1 MTRPTGADRT
11 RSLSAYDT
19 WATSRVS
26 AAQYDRR
33 VRDPGIDEPPSQAPP
48 PLRRNRDFLLL
59 WMGQVASTVGT
70 RASSVAFPLLV
81 LALTGSPSQAG
92 LVGFAQTLPFP
103 LLFLVAGVVVDR
115 VDRKRLLL
123 VADGARAVAF
133 ASLVAALALDR
144 VVLAHILAVAF
155 VEGSFFVFFR
165 LAESAALPQVVPKE
179 QLPTAVAQNQARD
192 QGAELVGAPLGGLL
206 FGFDRLLPFLFDA
219 VSYAIGFVTLLF
231 VRPTLQEDRPP
242 RETRVR
248 EEIVEG
254 FRWTW
259 HQPFIRAIVILVGG
273 SNFAFNALF
282 LVLIVR
288 AKDLGAS
295 AGLIGAMFAFLGAGA
310 ILGALIAPGI
320 ARSVPAKFVIV
331 GSLWLWAVYPLV
343 LVALPNVLAIGF
355 VAGVVNIT
363 GPIFNVVLSAYRYAL
378 VPDRLLGRVGSVILL
393 VAWGTIPLGAISAG
407 FLLDGFG
414 AVTSMLVL
422 AGVSFAV
429 AVGAT
434 LSRTVRNVPPV
445 EELLAHATP

>member
-1 MTRPTGADRT
+1 VQAWCHGAFT
-11 RSLSAYDT
+11 TLTSPWHASAG
-19 WATSRVS
+19 
-26 AAQYDRR
+26 QYDRR
-33 VRDPGIDEPPSQAPP
+33 VRDPGIEERPSQAPP
-48 PLRRNRDFLLL
+48 PLRRNRDFLFL
-59 WMGQVASTVGT
+59 WTGQVVSTVGS
-70 RASSVAFPLLV
+70 RVSSVAFPLLV
-81 LALTGSPSQAG
+81 LTLTGSPSKAG
-92 LVGFAQTLPFP
+92 LVAFAQTLPFP

-115 VDRKRLLL
+115 VDRKVLML
-123 VADGARAVAF
+123 VSDGTRAVAF
-133 ASLVAALALDR
+133 ASLAVALAVDR
-144 VVLAHILAVAF
+144 VAFAHILAVAF
-155 VEGSFFVFFR
+155 VEGAFFVFFR
-165 LAESAALPQVVPKE
+165 LAESAALPQVVPNE

-206 FGFDRLLPFLFDA
+206 FGINRVLPFLFDA

-231 VRPTLQEDRPP
+231 VRPALQEERPP
-242 RETRVR
+242 RETKVR

-295 AGLIGAMFAFLGAGA
+295 AAWVGAMFAFLGAGA
-310 ILGALIAPGI
+310 ILGALVAPSV
-320 ARSVPAKFVIV
+320 ARSIPAKFVIV

-343 LVALPNVLAIGF
+343 LVTLPNVVAMGL

-407 FLLDGFG
+407 FLLEGFG
-414 AVTSMLVL
+414 AITSMLVV
-422 AGVSFAV
+422 AGVSLAV

-445 EELLAHATP
+445 DELRAQVAGS

>member
-1 MTRPTGADRT
+1 VPE
-11 RSLSAYDT
+11 
-19 WATSRVS
+19 
-26 AAQYDRR
+26 
-33 VRDPGIDEPPSQAPP
+33 PGNEEQPREAPP

-59 WMGQVASTVGT
+59 WTGQVASTVGT

-81 LALTGSPSQAG
+81 LLLTGSPAKAG
-92 LVGFAQTLPFP
+92 LVAFAQTLPFP

-115 VDRKRLLL
+115 VDRKLLLL
-123 VADGARAVAF
+123 VADGARAIAF
-133 ASLVAALALDR
+133 ASLVAALAVDR

-155 VEGSFFVFFR
+155 VEGAFFVFFR

-192 QGAELVGAPLGGLL
+192 QGAELAGAPLGGLL

-231 VRPTLQEDRPP
+231 IRSPLQEDRPP
-242 RETRVR
+242 REVRVR
-248 EEIVEG
+248 EEVAEG
-254 FRWTW
+254 FRWAW
-259 HQPFIRAIVILVGG
+259 HQPFIRAIVVLVGG

-295 AGLIGAMFAFLGAGA
+295 AALVGAMFAFLGVGA
-310 ILGALIAPGI
+310 ILGALVAPAV
-320 ARSVPAKFVIV
+320 ARRVPAKFVII
-331 GSLWLWAVYPLV
+331 GSLWLWAVYPLA
-343 LVALPNVLAIGF
+343 LVGLTDVVVIGIVAGF
-355 VAGVVNIT
+355 VNVF

-407 FLLDGFG
+407 FLLEQFG
-414 AVTSMLVL
+414 AVMSMLVL

-429 AVGAT
+429 ALGAT
-434 LSRTVRNVPPV
+434 LTRTVRNVPPV
-445 EELLAHATP
+445 EELQAQMT

>member
-1 MTRPTGADRT
+1 
-11 RSLSAYDT
+11 
-19 WATSRVS
+19 
-26 AAQYDRR
+26 
-33 VRDPGIDEPPSQAPP
+33 
-48 PLRRNRDFLLL
+48 
-59 WMGQVASTVGT
+59 
-70 RASSVAFPLLV
+70 V
-81 LALTGSPSQAG
+81 LALTGSPSKAG
-92 LVGFAQTLPFP
+92 LVAFAQTLPFP
-103 LLFLVAGVVVDR
+103 LLFLFAGVVVDR

-133 ASLVAALALDR
+133 ASLVAALAADR
-144 VVLAHILAVAF
+144 VAFAHILAVAF
-155 VEGSFFVFFR
+155 VEGAFFVFFR

-206 FGFDRLLPFLFDA
+206 FGLNRLLPFLFDA

-231 VRPTLQEDRPP
+231 VRPALQEDRPP
-242 RETRVR
+242 RETRVW
-248 EEIVEG
+248 EEVAEG

-295 AGLIGAMFAFLGAGA
+295 AALVGAMFAFLGAGA
-310 ILGALIAPGI
+310 ILGALIAPAV
-320 ARSVPAKFVIV
+320 ARRVSTKVVIV

-343 LVALPNVLAIGF
+343 LVVLPNAVAMGV
-355 VAGVVNIT
+355 VAGLVNIT

-378 VPDRLLGRVGSVILL
+378 VPDRLLGRTGSVILL
-393 VAWGTIPLGAISAG
+393 VAWGTIPLGSISAG
-407 FLLDGFG
+407 FLLEAFG

-434 LSRTVRNVPPV
+434 ITRTVRNVPPV
-445 EELLAHATP
+445 EELRARAEAAPLGTGS

>member
-1 MTRPTGADRT
+1 MEKRPGR
-11 RSLSAYDT
+11 
-19 WATSRVS
+19 
-26 AAQYDRR
+26 
-33 VRDPGIDEPPSQAPP
+33 PP

-59 WMGQVASTVGT
+59 WTGQVVSTVGS

-92 LVGFAQTLPFP
+92 
-103 LLFLVAGVVVDR
+103 
-115 VDRKRLLL
+115 
-123 VADGARAVAF
+123 AVAF

-155 VEGSFFVFFR
+155 VEGAFFVFFR
-165 LAESAALPQVVPKE
+165 LAESAALPQVVPRE
-179 QLPTAVAQNQARD
+179 QLPAAVAQNQARD
-192 QGAELVGAPLGGLL
+192 QGAELAGAPLGGLL

-231 VRPTLQEDRPP
+231 VRSALQEDRPP

-248 EEIVEG
+248 EEVVEG
-254 FRWTW
+254 FRWAW

-295 AGLIGAMFAFLGAGA
+295 AALVGAMFAFLGAGA
-310 ILGALIAPGI
+310 ILGALIAPAV
-320 ARSVPAKFVIV
+320 ARRVSTKVVIV

-343 LVALPNVLAIGF
+343 LVAAPNAIAMGV
-355 VAGVVNIT
+355 VAGVVNVT

-378 VPDRLLGRVGSVILL
+378 VPDRLMGRVGSVILL

-407 FLLDGFG
+407 FLLEAFG
-414 AVTSMLVL
+414 AVTTMLVL
-422 AGVSFAV
+422 AGVNIAV
-429 AVGAT
+429 ALGAT
-434 LSRTVRNVPPV
+434 VTRTVRR
-445 EELLAHATP
+445 

>member
-1 MTRPTGADRT
+1 
-11 RSLSAYDT
+11 
-19 WATSRVS
+19 
-26 AAQYDRR
+26 
-33 VRDPGIDEPPSQAPP
+33 
-48 PLRRNRDFLLL
+48 
-59 WMGQVASTVGT
+59 
-70 RASSVAFPLLV
+70 V

-133 ASLVAALALDR
+133 ASLVAALAVDR

-155 VEGSFFVFFR
+155 VEGAFFVFFR
-165 LAESAALPQVVPKE
+165 LAESAALPQVVPRE
-179 QLPTAVAQNQARD
+179 QLPAAVAQNQARD
-192 QGAELVGAPLGGLL
+192 QGAELAGAPLGGLL

-231 VRPTLQEDRPP
+231 VRPALQEDRPP
-242 RETRVR
+242 REQNVR
-248 EEIVEG
+248 EEVVEG

-259 HQPFIRAIVILVGG
+259 RQPFIRAIVVLVGG

-295 AGLIGAMFAFLGAGA
+295 AGLVGTMFAFLGAGA
-310 ILGALIAPGI
+310 ILGALVAPVV
-320 ARSVPAKFVIV
+320 ARRVPARLVIV
-331 GSLWLWAVYPLV
+331 GTLWLWALYPLV
-343 LVALPNVLAIGF
+343 LVTLPNALAIGV
-355 VAGVVNIT
+355 VAGVANIF

-378 VPDRLLGRVGSVILL
+378 VPDRLLGRVGSVLLL

-407 FLLDGFG
+407 FLLEGFG
-414 AVTSMLVL
+414 AVTTMLVL
-422 AGVSFAV
+422 AGVNIAV
-429 AVGAT
+429 ALGAT
-434 LSRTVRNVPPV
+434 VTRTVRRVPPV
-445 EELLAHATP
+445 DELRPGGVTVG

>member
-1 MTRPTGADRT
+1 VPE
-11 RSLSAYDT
+11 
-19 WATSRVS
+19 
-26 AAQYDRR
+26 
-33 VRDPGIDEPPSQAPP
+33 PGNEEQPREAPP

-59 WMGQVASTVGT
+59 WTGQVASTVGT

-81 LALTGSPSQAG
+81 LLLTGSPAKAG
-92 LVGFAQTLPFP
+92 LVAFAQTLPFP

-115 VDRKRLLL
+115 VDRKLLLL
-123 VADGARAVAF
+123 VADGARAIAF
-133 ASLVAALALDR
+133 ASLVAALAVDR

-155 VEGSFFVFFR
+155 VEGAFFVFFR

-192 QGAELVGAPLGGLL
+192 QGAELAGAPLGGLL

-231 VRPTLQEDRPP
+231 IRSPLQEDRPP
-242 RETRVR
+242 REMRVR
-248 EEIVEG
+248 EEVAEG
-254 FRWTW
+254 FRWAW
-259 HQPFIRAIVILVGG
+259 HQPFIRAIVVLVGG

-295 AGLIGAMFAFLGAGA
+295 AALVGAMFAFLGVGA
-310 ILGALIAPGI
+310 ILGALVAPAV
-320 ARSVPAKFVIV
+320 ARRVPAKFVII
-331 GSLWLWAVYPLV
+331 GSLWLWAFYPLA
-343 LVALPNVLAIGF
+343 LVGLTDVVVIGIVAGF
-355 VAGVVNIT
+355 VNVF

-407 FLLDGFG
+407 FLLEQFG
-414 AVTSMLVL
+414 AVMSMLVL

-429 AVGAT
+429 ALGAT
-434 LSRTVRNVPPV
+434 LTRTVRNVPPV
-445 EELLAHATP
+445 EELHAQVT

>member
-1 MTRPTGADRT
+1 LSRSVGGVSKPDRERTTHAD
-11 RSLSAYDT
+11 D
-19 WATSRVS
+19 
-26 AAQYDRR
+26 YDRR
-33 VRDPGIDEPPSQAPP
+33 LPEPP

-59 WMGQVASTVGT
+59 WTGQVVSTIGT

-81 LALTGSPSQAG
+81 LALTGSPSKAG
-92 LVGFAQTLPFP
+92 LVAFAQTLPFP

-133 ASLVAALALDR
+133 TSLVVALAMDR
-144 VVLAHILAVAF
+144 IAFAHILAVAF
-155 VEGSFFVFFR
+155 VEGAFFVFFR

-192 QGAELVGAPLGGLL
+192 QGAELAGAPLGGLL

-219 VSYAIGFVTLLF
+219 VSYTIGFVTLLF
-231 VRPTLQEDRPP
+231 VRPALQEDRLP
-242 RETRVR
+242 RETRVW
-248 EEIVEG
+248 EEVVEG

-259 HQPFIRAIVILVGG
+259 HQPFIRAIVVLVAG

-295 AGLIGAMFAFLGAGA
+295 AALVGAMFAFLGAGA
-310 ILGALIAPGI
+310 ILGALIAPAV
-320 ARSVPAKFVIV
+320 ARRVSTKVVIV

-343 LVALPNVLAIGF
+343 LVTLPNAVAIG
-355 VAGVVNIT
+355 VVGGLVNIM

-378 VPDRLLGRVGSVILL
+378 VPDRLLGRTGSVILL
-393 VAWGTIPLGAISAG
+393 VAWGTIPLGSISAG
-407 FLLDGFG
+407 FLLEAFG

-429 AVGAT
+429 AIGAT
-434 LSRTVRNVPPV
+434 VTRTVRNVPRV
-445 EELLAHATP
+445 EELRANAVTIATGS

>member
-1 MTRPTGADRT
+1 VDRIGG
-11 RSLSAYDT
+11 L
-19 WATSRVS
+19 
-26 AAQYDRR
+26 
-33 VRDPGIDEPPSQAPP
+33 RDPGIEEPPSQAPP

-59 WMGQVASTVGT
+59 WTGQVVSTVGT

-155 VEGSFFVFFR
+155 VEGAFFVFFR

-179 QLPTAVAQNQARD
+179 QLPAAVAQNQARD
-192 QGAELVGAPLGGLL
+192 QGAELAGAPLGGLL
-206 FGFDRLLPFLFDA
+206 FGFDRLFPFLFDA
-219 VSYAIGFVTLLF
+219 VSYAIGFVSLLF
-231 VRPTLQEDRPP
+231 VRSALQEDRP
-242 RETRVR
+242 TRVTSVR
-248 EEIVEG
+248 EEVVEG

-259 HQPFIRAIVILVGG
+259 QQPFIRAIVFLVGG

-295 AGLIGAMFAFLGAGA
+295 AALVGAMFAFLGVGA
-310 ILGALIAPGI
+310 ILGALVAPAV
-320 ARSVPAKFVIV
+320 ARRVSANIV
-331 GSLWLWAVYPLV
+331 VVATLWLWAVYPLV
-343 LVALPNVLAIGF
+343 LVALPNALAMGL
-355 VAGVVNIT
+355 VAGFANIF

-407 FLLDGFG
+407 FLLEGFG
-414 AVTSMLVL
+414 AVTTMLVL
-422 AGVSFAV
+422 AGVNFAV
-429 AVGAT
+429 ALGAT
-434 LSRTVRNVPPV
+434 LTRTVRNVPPV
-445 EELLAHATP
+445 DELRAQAMSTAVR

>member
-1 MTRPTGADRT
+1 
-11 RSLSAYDT
+11 
-19 WATSRVS
+19 V
-26 AAQYDRR
+26 
-33 VRDPGIDEPPSQAPP
+33 V
-48 PLRRNRDFLLL
+48 
-59 WMGQVASTVGT
+59 STVGT

-92 LVGFAQTLPFP
+92 LVAFAQTLPFP
-103 LLFLVAGVVVDR
+103 LLFLVAGIVVDR

-123 VADGARAVAF
+123 VADGARALAF
-133 ASLVAALALDR
+133 ASLVAALAFDR
-144 VVLAHILAVAF
+144 VVFAHILAVAF
-155 VEGSFFVFFR
+155 VEGAFFVFFR

-192 QGAELVGAPLGGLL
+192 QGAELAGAPLGGLL
-206 FGFDRLLPFLFDA
+206 FGFDRLLPFVFDA
-219 VSYAIGFVTLLF
+219 ISYAIGFVTLLF
-231 VRPTLQEDRPP
+231 VRPALQEDRPP
-242 RETRVR
+242 RQTRVR
-248 EEIVEG
+248 EELVEG

-259 HQPFIRAIVILVGG
+259 HQPFIRAIVVLVGG

-295 AGLIGAMFAFLGAGA
+295 AALVGAMFAFLGAGA
-310 ILGALIAPGI
+310 ILGALVAPAV
-320 ARSVPAKFVIV
+320 ARRVPAKFVIV

-343 LVALPNVLAIGF
+343 LVTLPNALAIGL
-355 VAGVVNIT
+355 VAGTVSIT

-378 VPDRLLGRVGSVILL
+378 VPDRLLGRVGSVVLL
-393 VAWGTIPLGAISAG
+393 VAWGTIPLGSISAG
-407 FLLDGFG
+407 FLLEGFG

-434 LSRTVRNVPPV
+434 VTRTVRNVPSV
-445 EELLAHATP
+445 DELRTQATL

>member
-1 MTRPTGADRT
+1 
-11 RSLSAYDT
+11 
-19 WATSRVS
+19 
-26 AAQYDRR
+26 
-33 VRDPGIDEPPSQAPP
+33 
-48 PLRRNRDFLLL
+48 
-59 WMGQVASTVGT
+59 
-70 RASSVAFPLLV
+70 V

-133 ASLVAALALDR
+133 ASLVVALALDR
-144 VVLAHILAVAF
+144 VVLVHILAVAF

-192 QGAELVGAPLGGLL
+192 QGAELAGAPLGGLL

-219 VSYAIGFVTLLF
+219 VSYAIGFATLLF
-231 VRPTLQEDRPP
+231 IRPALQEDRPP
-242 RETRVR
+242 RKTRVR
-248 EEIVEG
+248 EEVVEG
-254 FRWTW
+254 FHWAW
-259 HQPFIRAIVILVGG
+259 HHPFIRAIVILVGG

-295 AGLIGAMFAFLGAGA
+295 AALVGAMFAFLGAGA
-310 ILGALIAPGI
+310 ILGALLAPFV
-320 ARSVPAKFVIV
+320 ARRVPAKFVII
-331 GSLWLWAVYPLV
+331 GSLWLWAAYPLV
-343 LVALPNVLAIGF
+343 LVTLPNVLAIGL
-355 VAGVVNIT
+355 VAGIVNIT

-378 VPDRLLGRVGSVILL
+378 VPDRLLGRVGSFILL

-407 FLLDGFG
+407 FLLEAFG
-414 AVTSMLVL
+414 AVTSMLLL

-434 LSRTVRNVPPV
+434 LTRTVRSVPPV
-445 EELLAHATP
+445 EELRAQTMP

>member
-1 MTRPTGADRT
+1 LSFLGRGAGD
-11 RSLSAYDT
+11 
-19 WATSRVS
+19 
-26 AAQYDRR
+26 YDRR
-33 VRDPGIDEPPSQAPP
+33 LRDTGIEERPSPVPP

-59 WMGQVASTVGT
+59 WTGQVVSTVGT

-81 LALTGSPSQAG
+81 LALTGSPSKAG
-92 LVGFAQTLPFP
+92 LVAFAQTLPFP
-103 LLFLVAGVVVDR
+103 LLFLPAGVVVDR

-144 VVLAHILAVAF
+144 LVLAHILVVAF
-155 VEGSFFVFFR
+155 VEGACFVFFR

-206 FGFDRLLPFLFDA
+206 FGINRMLPFLFDA

-231 VRPTLQEDRPP
+231 VRSTLQEDRPP
-242 RETRVR
+242 RETSVR
-248 EEIVEG
+248 EEVVEG

-259 HQPFIRAIVILVGG
+259 HQPFIRAIVVLVGG

-295 AGLIGAMFAFLGAGA
+295 SAAVGAMFALLGAGA
-310 ILGALIAPGI
+310 ILGALVAP
-320 ARSVPAKFVIV
+320 AVSRRVPAKLVIV

-343 LVALPNVLAIGF
+343 LVVLPNTLALGL
-355 VAGVVNIT
+355 VAGIVNIT
-363 GPIFNVVLSAYRYAL
+363 GPIVNVVLSAYRYAL

-407 FLLDGFG
+407 FLLEAFG
-414 AVTSMLVL
+414 AVTSMVVL

-434 LSRTVRNVPPV
+434 VTRTVRNVPPID
-445 EELLAHATP
+445 ELRAEATP

>member
-1 MTRPTGADRT
+1 MEKRPGR
-11 RSLSAYDT
+11 
-19 WATSRVS
+19 
-26 AAQYDRR
+26 
-33 VRDPGIDEPPSQAPP
+33 PP

-59 WMGQVASTVGT
+59 WTGQVVSTVGS

-133 ASLVAALALDR
+133 ASLVAALAADR
-144 VVLAHILAVAF
+144 VAFAHILAVAF
-155 VEGSFFVFFR
+155 VEGAFFVFFR

-192 QGAELVGAPLGGLL
+192 QGAELAGAPLGGLL
-206 FGFDRLLPFLFDA
+206 FGLDRLLPFLFDA
-219 VSYAIGFVTLLF
+219 LSYAIGFVTLLF
-231 VRPTLQEDRPP
+231 VRPALQEDRPP

-248 EEIVEG
+248 EEVVEG

-295 AGLIGAMFAFLGAGA
+295 AAWVGAMFAFLGAGA
-310 ILGALIAPGI
+310 ILGALIAPAV
-320 ARSVPAKFVIV
+320 ARRVPAKIVIV
-331 GSLWLWAVYPLV
+331 GILWLWAVYPLV
-343 LVALPNVLAIGF
+343 LVAAPNAIAMGV

-378 VPDRLLGRVGSVILL
+378 VPDRLLGRVGSVVLL

-407 FLLDGFG
+407 FLLEGFG
-414 AVTSMLVL
+414 AVTTMLVL
-422 AGVSFAV
+422 AGVNVAV

-434 LSRTVRNVPPV
+434 LARTVRNVPPV
-445 EELLAHATP
+445 DELVVTGVDSVR

>member
-1 MTRPTGADRT
+1 M
-11 RSLSAYDT
+11 
-19 WATSRVS
+19 
-26 AAQYDRR
+26 
-33 VRDPGIDEPPSQAPP
+33 RDPGIEGLPSQAPP

-59 WMGQVASTVGT
+59 WTGQVVSTVGT

-81 LALTGSPSQAG
+81 LALTGSPFQAG

-115 VDRKRLLL
+115 VDRRRLLL

-133 ASLVAALALDR
+133 SSLVAALALDR

-155 VEGSFFVFFR
+155 VEGAFFVFFR
-165 LAESAALPQVVPKE
+165 LAESAALPQVVPRE

-192 QGAELVGAPLGGLL
+192 QGAELAGAPLGGLL

-231 VRPTLQEDRPP
+231 IRSPLQEDRPP
-242 RETRVR
+242 REMRVR
-248 EEIVEG
+248 EEVAEG
-254 FRWTW
+254 FRWAW
-259 HQPFIRAIVILVGG
+259 HQPFIRAIVVLVGG

-295 AGLIGAMFAFLGAGA
+295 AALVGAMFAFLGVGA
-310 ILGALIAPGI
+310 ILGALVAPAV
-320 ARSVPAKFVIV
+320 ARRVPAKFVII
-331 GSLWLWAVYPLV
+331 GSLWLWAVYPLA
-343 LVALPNVLAIGF
+343 LVGLTDVVVIGIVAGF
-355 VAGVVNIT
+355 VNVF

-407 FLLDGFG
+407 FLLEQFG
-414 AVTSMLVL
+414 AVMSMLVL

-429 AVGAT
+429 ALGAT
-434 LSRTVRNVPPV
+434 LTRTVRNVPPV
-445 EELLAHATP
+445 EELQAQMT